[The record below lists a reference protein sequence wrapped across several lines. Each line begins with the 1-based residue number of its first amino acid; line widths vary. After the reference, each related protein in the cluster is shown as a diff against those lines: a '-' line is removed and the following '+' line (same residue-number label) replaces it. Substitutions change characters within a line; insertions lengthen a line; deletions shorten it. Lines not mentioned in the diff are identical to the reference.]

1 MKRIFSYILII
12 AGVTLYSCSEE
23 FLERTPLDQI
33 SDPDFWQSEA
43 DLELFLN
50 NFYDNFE
57 GWWVSGGGAAPTY
70 DRGTDLALPNPNVY
84 GNDWTIRLD
93 GSENIPA
100 SASNDYWNWT
110 SIRNINYFL
119 ENATRV
125 EAGGSM
131 TEHFIGEGHF
141 LRAWYYFDLMKT
153 FGDLPIY
160 TEPID
165 SENEELLYSA
175 RADRTEVFDF
185 ILSDIDMAISK
196 MKNSSELT
204 TPGTRLSKDIAL
216 MFKARATLYEGT
228 WEKYHQGSIFEGET
242 DGMAYLQQSAAAA
255 KQIIDDGNFALVTGD
270 PNSVYADLFN
280 KTDYAGNPEVLFY
293 KHFDREEYGSNFSNQ
308 LWNWPNGYGLT
319 QDLTR
324 FYLSEDGLPI
334 AVSPLFEGDSTLAI
348 VENNR
353 DPRLAQTLMVPGDI
367 LRIDGTDTTYYTTPD
382 VFNSGTAMESQKFR
396 HIVIDPAA
404 GIENGSVDYI
414 LMRYAEALL
423 IYAEAKAELGELTQ
437 ADVDMTINMLRD
449 RVGMPSLVLAN
460 ITPDPNWPDYG
471 YTVPDYL
478 HEVRRERTVE
488 LYGEG
493 FRFDDLMRWRAH
505 EYLIGRRFI
514 GTYFTEELRAID
526 PNMPVNDDGYLDPLM
541 NILTGPNNGYGFDP
555 ERDYLMP
562 IPTNELTLNENLNQN
577 PGW

>member
-1 MKRIFSYILII
+1 M
-12 AGVTLYSCSEE
+12 TLYSCDED
-23 FLERTPLDQI
+23 FLDRTPLDEI
-33 SDPDFWQSEA
+33 SDPDFWQSEN
-43 DLELFLN
+43 DLELYLN
-50 NFYDNFE
+50 NLYDNFE

-93 GSENIPA
+93 GSENVPA

-110 SIRNINYFL
+110 NVRDINYFL
-119 ENATRV
+119 ENAARV
-125 EAGGSM
+125 EEGGSM
-131 TEHFIGEGHF
+131 TDHFIGEGHF
-141 LRAWYYFDLMKT
+141 FRAWYYFELLRT
-153 FGDLPIY
+153 FGDLPIF

-165 SENEELLYSA
+165 SENEDLLYSA
-175 RADRTEVFDF
+175 RDNRTAVFDF

-196 MKNSSELT
+196 MKPSSELT

-216 MFKARATLYEGT
+216 MFKARAALYEGT
-228 WEKYHQGSIFEGET
+228 WEKYHQGSVFAGQT
-242 DGMAYLQQSAAAA
+242 DGAAYLQQAAAAA
-255 KQIIDDGNFALVTGD
+255 KQIIDDGNFSLVSGD
-270 PNSVYADLFN
+270 PGSVYFELFN
-280 KTDYAGNPEVLFY
+280 QTDYAGNPEVLFY
-293 KHFDREEYGSNFSNQ
+293 KHFDREAYGSNFSNQ

-324 FYLSEDGLPI
+324 FYLSADGLPI

-367 LRIDGTDTTYYTTPD
+367 LRIDGTDTAYYTSPD

-396 HIVIDPAA
+396 HIVVDPAA
-404 GIENGSVDYI
+404 GIQNGSVDYI
-414 LMRYAEALL
+414 FMRYAEALL
-423 IYAEAKAELGELTQ
+423 VYAEAKAELGTLTQ
-437 ADVDMTINMLRD
+437 EDVDMSINQLRA
-449 RVGMPSLVLAN
+449 RVGMPDLVLAN

-471 YTVPDYL
+471 YAVPDYL

-505 EYLIGRRFI
+505 EYFIGRRFI
-514 GTYFTEELRAID
+514 GTYYTDELRAID
-526 PNMPVNDDGYLDPLM
+526 PNMPVNEDGYLDPLM
-541 NILTGPNNGYGFDP
+541 NILTGPDNGYGFDP

-562 IPTNELTLNENLNQN
+562 LPTNELTLNPNLNQN

>member
-1 MKRIFSYILII
+1 MKMKRIFSYILVFI
-12 AGVTLYSCSEE
+12 GMTMYSCEE
-23 FLERTPLDQI
+23 DFLDRTPLDEI

-50 NFYDNFE
+50 NFYDNFQ

-70 DRGTDLALPNPNVY
+70 DRGTDVALPNPNVY

-93 GSENIPA
+93 GSENVPA
-100 SASNDYWNWT
+100 SGGGWNWT

-119 ENATRV
+119 QNAARV

-131 TEHFIGEGHF
+131 TDHYIGEGHF
-141 LRAWYYFDLMKT
+141 LRAWYYYELLKM

-165 SENEELLYSA
+165 SENEELLYA
-175 RADRTEVFDF
+175 PRADRTEVFDF
-185 ILSDIDMAISK
+185 IMDDIDMAISK
-196 MKNSSELT
+196 MKHSSELN

-216 MFKARATLYEGT
+216 MFKARAALYEGT
-228 WEKYHQGSIFEGET
+228 WEKYHQGSEFEGQT
-242 DGMAYLQQSAAAA
+242 DGAGYLQEAAAAA
-255 KQIIDDGNFALVTGD
+255 KQLIDDGNFALVTGD
-270 PNSVYADLFN
+270 PNSVYFELFN
-280 KTDYAGNPEVLFY
+280 QTNYAGNTEVLFY

-324 FYLSEDGLPI
+324 FYLCEDGLPT

-353 DPRLAQTLMVPGDI
+353 DPRLAQTVMVPGDI
-367 LRIDGTDTTYYTTPD
+367 LRIDGTDTTYFTAPN
-382 VFNSGTAMESQKFR
+382 VFETGTGMESQKFR
-396 HIVIDPAA
+396 HIVVDPAA
-404 GIENGSVDYI
+404 GIQNGSVDYI

-423 IYAEAKAELGELTQ
+423 IYAEARAELGELTQ
-437 ADVDMTINMLRD
+437 ADVDMTINQLRA
-449 RVGMPSLVLAN
+449 RVAMPPLVLTN

-471 YTVPDYL
+471 YDIPDYL
-478 HEVRRERTVE
+478 QEIRRERTVE

-505 EYLIGRRFI
+505 EYLIGRRFT
-514 GTYFTEELRAID
+514 GTYYTEELRAID
-526 PNMPVNDDGYLDPLM
+526 PNMPVNEDGYLDPLM

-555 ERDYLMP
+555 TRDYLMP
-562 IPTNELTLNENLNQN
+562 IPTNELTLNTNLTQN
-577 PGW
+577 PNW